1 MASSK
6 APAGYF
12 SILYFAAAS
21 SFTAKSAEHLPA
33 PLEAGKLFAA
43 LEERYPGITA
53 KVLSSCA
60 VTVNLEYVD
69 VEDEKATHW
78 GLVIKEGDE
87 VAIIPPYASSLPPR
101 TLSQTYTA
109 GPGLQSAQPY
119 YLPTPTAPQQP
130 ALPPHSAPPPNAFDP
145 ALTQTHTQTHTQTSP
160 AQEGSPDDD
169 EHDEHDDDHDG
180 SHQSPGDG
188 KTPNDLKRPRAC
200 DSCRGLKVRCDQAR
214 LDLPCK
220 RCAKANRACITTP
233 PTRKRQKKADSR
245 VAELE
250 RKIDAL
256 TATLHA
262 QKEGPS
268 EVRHLGGIP
277 LHGQDPGHYQQGP
290 EGGYRTGSLVHDWTS
305 APPPQGRY
313 DAPPGYA
320 PAQNL
325 QREPPPKRRRLFD
338 DSGAHNTIPEDMDA
352 VHRDLAEHPELKRGQ
367 KKSPHPDYSYIN
379 GLVDNLVSP
388 EVAESIFL
396 RYVNDICPHFPAV
409 PMQAGIKAR
418 ELRDKKPLLFLSIL
432 AGSSHGAVE
441 QLVSQ
446 QVQQE
451 LTKLL
456 KDQFA
461 DIIWRN
467 GEKSL
472 EIVQALQVGVLW
484 YRPPLHYEQHNFY
497 MMVNCAAVMALDLGL
512 GRRNTPTVMKLAVGP
527 YKRCHPNTSSIESRR
542 TFLVCYYLCMSIT
555 MVLRRPILLRW
566 TKYMEES
573 VKILETSPDALP
585 SDKIL
590 CEHIKMAHIGENISV
605 QFCMDDPSVE
615 VAISEPKVVYALKI
629 FENEL
634 RNLKEDHEKQYP
646 EVEPAIRLA
655 HHVTNLYVHEI
666 ALHHN
671 QSVADFQPPFPQE
684 TFVSGVGQKEAV
696 GPAHIGALGECL
708 VATHGILDTILSVP
722 LDILLTLP
730 VLFCV
735 RAIYAIVCLMKMWVS
750 VTTSGEVGNIIK
762 KEHLQIE
769 TYTERLVNMFYA
781 IVSRDAQS
789 PHGKFYF
796 VAKRLQDRFT
806 HIKEG
811 ASRTEHSS
819 EVTNDSRSTTAKAS
833 PKRPSSQTQSPLH
846 LLSEAAM
853 GSSSTL
859 TTHAQSPSQPL
870 QQQLAQ
876 AAAMHQ
882 QSQGPQQQQQPVQ
895 GWYPGMPPQQPQ
907 STGATDASGVPY
919 GVWDPNFDFT
929 QFDLSTGSDADLS
942 ALFIPDSMMWS
953 FAPMA
958 ANRGS
963 SGYVVLYLRR

>member
-6 APAGYF
+6 APAGHF

-21 SFTAKSAEHLPA
+21 SFTAKSSEHLPA
-33 PLEAGKLFAA
+33 PLEAGKLFAT

-53 KVLSSCA
+53 KVLGSCA

-69 VEDEKATHW
+69 VDVDVDVDGEDG
-78 GLVIKEGDE
+78 GLVISEGDE
-87 VAIIPPYASSLPPR
+87 VAVIPPFPSSLPSLPSLPPR
-101 TLSQTYTA
+101 ALPQQPYTA
-109 GPGLQSAQPY
+109 GPALQSPQQPY
-119 YLPTPTAPQQP
+119 YVPTPPP
-130 ALPPHSAPPPNAFDP
+130 APPNAFDP
-145 ALTQTHTQTHTQTSP
+145 ALAQTSP
-160 AQEGSPDDD
+160 TQHESPEDDD
-169 EHDEHDDDHDG
+169 LDDHDDHDEHDDHATHG
-180 SHQSPGDG
+180 PGDP
-188 KTPNDLKRPRAC
+188 KSPNDLKRPRAC

-220 RCAKANRACITTP
+220 RCAKANRTCITTP

-262 QKEGPS
+262 QKEVPP
-268 EVRHLGGIP
+268 ELRHHTGIP
-277 LHGQDPGHYQQGP
+277 LHGQEASPYQPGP
-290 EGGYRTGSLVHDWTS
+290 EGVYRASSLVHDWSDT
-305 APPPQGRY
+305 PPQQAHY
-313 DAPPGYA
+313 EAPPGYA
-320 PAQNL
+320 PAQNP
-325 QREPPPKRRRLFD
+325 QREPPSKRRRLD
-338 DSGAHNTIPEDMDA
+338 RSAHNTIPEDMDA
-352 VHRDLAEHPELKRGQ
+352 VHRDLAEHPEMKRGH
-367 KKSPHPDYSYIN
+367 KKGIQPDYSHIN
-379 GLVDNLVSP
+379 GLIDSLMAP
-388 EVAESIFL
+388 ETAERIFD
-396 RYVNDICPHFPAV
+396 RYVDDICPHFPAV
-409 PMQAGIKAR
+409 PFNPGTKAR
-418 ELRDKKPLLFLSIL
+418 EVRDKKPLLFLSIL
-432 AGSSHGAVE
+432 AGSSHGAAE
-441 QLVSQ
+441 QLVTQ
-446 QVQQE
+446 EVQQA

-527 YKRCHPNTSSIESRR
+527 FKRCHPNASSVESRR

-573 VKILETSPDALP
+573 IKILETSPDALP

-590 CEHIKMAHIGENISV
+590 CQHVKMARIGENISV

-634 RNLKEDHEKQYP
+634 TQLREEHEKQY
-646 EVEPAIRLA
+646 EHVEPAIRLA
-655 HHVTNLYVHEI
+655 QHVTNLYVHEI

-671 QSVADFQPPFPQE
+671 QSVADFHPPFPQE
-684 TFVSGVGQKEAV
+684 SFTSGVGQKEAV

-708 VATHGILDTILSVP
+708 TATHGILDTILSVP
-722 LDILLTLP
+722 LDILLTFP
-730 VLFCV
+730 VIFCV

-750 VTTSGEVGNIIK
+750 VTSSGEVGNIIK

-796 VAKRLQDRFT
+796 VAKHLQERFA

-811 ASRTEHSS
+811 ASRTEQSS
-819 EVTNDSRSTTAKAS
+819 DANDDSRSSTAQPTS
-833 PKRPSSQTQSPLH
+833 KRDSTHTQTPLH
-846 LLSEAAM
+846 LLSEVAM
-853 GSSSTL
+853 GSSNTSTP
-859 TTHAQSPSQPL
+859 AQVQG
-870 QQQLAQ
+870 
-876 AAAMHQ
+876 
-882 QSQGPQQQQQPVQ
+882 QSQPQQQQQPPTAVQ
-895 GWYPGMPPQQPQ
+895 QQSRAPPQQSIQGGWYPGMSQPQQSAP
-907 STGATDASGVPY
+907 DVSGMPY
-919 GVWDPNFDFT
+919 GIWDPNFDFT
-929 QFDLSTGSDADLS
+929 QFDLSTGSDAELS
-942 ALFIPDSMMWS
+942 ALFIPDSLMWS
-953 FAPMA
+953 YASNYDGPPPQQQQQQQQ
-958 ANRGS
+958 
-963 SGYVVLYLRR
+963 GYGGF